1 MLFIWLFS
9 RAQTRQLNPAFRK
22 RRQHRSE
29 WGCISLTTVQR
40 PSREN
45 RRYYR
50 KLSVINIQV
59 GFSKLQQGYWSS
71 LFPSLSRS
79 RRRETAKGSGTRQF
93 WGPCSPRA
101 LLTPPFPWTT
111 CPPPPHQILSPL
123 EAEAS
128 PFNSHPK
135 GGEANRAG
143 WGPRN
148 VYASSPVRW
157 SGVIPAHIR
166 PTPQNH
172 PLRRNDETQPFDTQ
186 LPKFS
191 FACRAHV
198 KPTCACESN
207 SS

>member
-111 CPPPPHQILSPL
+111 CPPPPRIKFCLRWKLKPPLSTHTLRGEKQTELAGVPGTCTPAAPCDGL
-123 EAEAS
+123 AWSQLTSDPPPKITRSGETMRH
-128 PFNSHPK
+128 SHLTHNFP
-135 GGEANRAG
+135 
-143 WGPRN
+143 
-148 VYASSPVRW
+148 SFHLPV
-157 SGVIPAHIR
+157 GH
-166 PTPQNH
+166 T
-172 PLRRNDETQPFDTQ
+172 
-186 LPKFS
+186 
-191 FACRAHV
+191 
-198 KPTCACESN
+198 
-207 SS
+207 